1 VITSDSPDRPYS
13 TRLRTALVLTG
24 TGTAGAYHA
33 GVLRALHEAGVRI
46 DLVAGRGIG
55 AVGAMFAAVDGGQ
68 RLWEPA
74 GLWKQASIAQAY
86 RWRAPLRV
94 VGWALV
100 TAAGLLA
107 VPLALSAVGV
117 VAALIAVLLSL
128 LTLSNAS
135 TAVSTAYSRSIDAL
149 FAPSML
155 PTIIPGLIVFC
166 LLVAIAALAAG
177 LALDGWRA
185 PARRRVRHGAIWR
198 LLGAP
203 LTSAVVLNR
212 SIAELWNL
220 IRGAAAIA
228 PPARQDLGRR
238 YIELLA
244 ENLGQ
249 PGFRELLLV
258 AHDMDAR
265 RDVLFAILR
274 DEYRQRFF
282 SHAAR
287 STDGGRA
294 AEAFDLAGVGR
305 EHVIDALAASLCVP
319 IATDPHLLRFPAEG
333 PWRGETHRL
342 CDRPGALDRILEEVQ
357 IAGPGR
363 SSSCRR
369 RAAGTAART
378 ERGARGPAR
387 PGRRAAILVRSRG
400 PARFPGARDG
410 PLRRSLPRPPRAQ
423 PARPPRLRGRLRR
436 AIRSAVLPRRT
447 GRSRLRGRLPPVH
460 RTGRR
465 RERRAHR
472 NGPILIGGRVRRR
485 RAANCEPLTANCE
498 LLLCVHPLKSSTAAP
513 ASTATPI
520 R

>member
-74 GLWKQASIAQAY
+74 GLWKQAGIAQAY

-94 VGWALV
+94 AGWALV

-117 VAALIAVLLSL
+117 VAALVAVLLSL
-128 LTLSNAS
+128 LTLSDAS
-135 TAVSTAYSRSIDAL
+135 TAVSSAYSRSIDAL
-149 FAPSML
+149 FAPSAL

-238 YIELLA
+238 YVELLA

-258 AHDMDAR
+258 THDMDAR
-265 RDVLFAILR
+265 RDVLFALLR

-282 SHAAR
+282 SHVAR
-287 STDGGRA
+287 ATDGGRA

-305 EHVIDALAASLCVP
+305 EHVIDALAASLCLP

-357 IAGPGR
+357 IAGAEQVIVLSAAPPPGR
-363 SSSCRR
+363 PHELSAGRADLRGRAAEQLFSFEAADLRDSLE
-369 RAAGTAART
+369 RAAGRFAGLFLIR
-378 ERGARGPAR
+378 PAHN
-387 PGRRAAILVRSRG
+387 PL
-400 PARFPGARDG
+400 G
-410 PLRRSLPRPPRAQ
+410 PLDFSGVYDERSDRQYPLGE
-423 PARPPRLRGRLRR
+423 LVDRGYED
-436 AIRSAVLPRRT
+436 AYHQFIE
-447 GRSRLRGRLPPVH
+447 PVVAAS
-460 RTGRR
+460 G
-465 RERRAHR
+465 ER
-472 NGPILIGGRVRRR
+472 IETVQ
-485 RAANCEPLTANCE
+485 
-498 LLLCVHPLKSSTAAP
+498 S
-513 ASTATPI
+513 
-520 R
+520 